1 MKKAP
6 RRGRRGG
13 GEKMLVKMNITGLD
27 KQEQAAKKVL
37 EHIEAIKEILSSA
50 SWTNLQVSTDLK
62 DETASGN

>member
-1 MKKAP
+1 
-6 RRGRRGG
+6 
-13 GEKMLVKMNITGLD
+13 MLVKMNITGLD